1 MKKLFLSIIAI
12 LTLGTP
18 QPGPAVKV
26 TKGDTEVILC
36 LPDKVECI
44 IRK

>member
-1 MKKLFLSIIAI
+1 MRKLFLSIIS

-18 QPGPAVKV
+18 HPGPAVKV
-26 TKGDTEVILC
+26 TKGDREVILY
-36 LPDKVECI
+36 LPDKVEYI